1 VYHEYTAWS
10 RDLALAAGASDAD
23 AVMTNFDDDKR
34 HTREYYLLKQ
44 VVASGFKVHKRMP
57 KFMYP
62 KCIKPTGF
70 VDETETLYF
79 DGKKTSV
86 LLDTV
91 VKRMT
96 NRSPSL
102 TGDEAREE
110 MSHLHAKDLQG
121 PVSPLLMASL
131 HAREQANSK
140 VVGDVKQNKTKV
152 ELMRKSM
159 SEKAKNFPF
168 QQ

>member
-1 VYHEYTAWS
+1 
-10 RDLALAAGASDAD
+10 
-23 AVMTNFDDDKR
+23 M
-34 HTREYYLLKQ
+34 
-44 VVASGFKVHKRMP
+44 
-57 KFMYP
+57 
-62 KCIKPTGF
+62 
-70 VDETETLYF
+70 
-79 DGKKTSV
+79 
-86 LLDTV
+86 
-91 VKRMT
+91 KRMT

-121 PVSPLLMASL
+121 PVAPSLMASL

-140 VVGDVKQNKTKV
+140 VVGDVEQKKTKV
-152 ELMRKSM
+152 ELMQKSM